1 MRVHELAKELN
12 ISSKEIIETLSN
24 DTKKYTASNGLTDS
38 EITSIR
44 SKFGKKAAQ
53 PEKPKTEAKQED
65 KKSHI
70 SQVYFPQNSTKA
82 PGNDT
87 RKGNQN
93 QTKNDN
99 QMNNRNNNQ
108 NNNRK
113 SDTPT
118 EQKEKSAHELIKLF
132 EERKLVSQ
140 IDSKFDLADIQ
151 GYLTRSNTPGR
162 SGKVIIT
169 SN

>member
-113 SDTPT
+113 SDTPRN
-118 EQKEKSAHELIKLF
+118 ENGRNNYAGNRDNNRNDRDLSLIH
-132 EERKLVSQ
+132 
-140 IDSKFDLADIQ
+140 I
-151 GYLTRSNTPGR
+151 
-162 SGKVIIT
+162 
-169 SN
+169 

>member
-1 MRVHELAKELN
+1 MANMRVHELAKELN

-99 QMNNRNNNQ
+99 QMICAFEQYAARLAAC
-108 NNNRK
+108 RMAL
-113 SDTPT
+113 SDISPFFAFIMTCEP
-118 EQKEKSAHELIKLF
+118 AIF
-132 EERKLVSQ
+132 FV
-140 IDSKFDLADIQ
+140 
-151 GYLTRSNTPGR
+151 
-162 SGKVIIT
+162 
-169 SN
+169 

>member
-1 MRVHELAKELN
+1 MA
-12 ISSKEIIETLSN
+12 
-24 DTKKYTASNGLTDS
+24 
-38 EITSIR
+38 
-44 SKFGKKAAQ
+44 GKA
-53 PEKPKTEAKQED
+53 KTEAKQED

-108 NNNRK
+108 KKKHHTSTTIIN
-113 SDTPT
+113 TL
-118 EQKEKSAHELIKLF
+118 ALIP
-132 EERKLVSQ
+132 SQ
-140 IDSKFDLADIQ
+140 IRFGFPA
-151 GYLTRSNTPGR
+151 P
-162 SGKVIIT
+162 
-169 SN
+169 